1 MKRTLSIR
9 SKLIY
14 LVLITCMLIY
24 SITIAYL
31 IINLKSSSLED
42 AKRLVEESIKTGAK
56 EIEAELNL
64 HMGVAR
70 SLAYV
75 MSDFKN
81 IPFED
86 RNQFYNPILSK
97 TLDDNPN
104 YIGTYF
110 TMELSTYD
118 PEWGNLSGRESK
130 IFYKDKGTIHYNE
143 IKHDVG
149 GVKKRTGYHK
159 VKDTMNEAIWEP
171 YWCDSYSTEAGR
183 VLETTLGVPII
194 IEGNFMGLAGIDIEL
209 SVFKELIAKIKPF
222 NDGYAFLLSNEA
234 TYVAHPDPACIAVKF
249 GEENPNEEQVYH
261 ISEKI
266 KNGESFSFEAIH
278 TDSNNDLY
286 VKFVPVHIA
295 GTTTPWSLGILVP
308 IKSIMV
314 SSNRI
319 IKITLI
325 AGFIGL
331 LILFLVI
338 LNVSRSI
345 IKPIKE
351 SVDFAQKISQGD
363 LNAKLDFNSNDEIG
377 SLAKHLMSMTE
388 KFKDIVEQIKQSGN
402 EINQASIKIYKNSDQ
417 LATGASSQVAAT
429 EEVSSSMEEMT
440 ANILQNTDNAQQTEK
455 IAIVAAEGI
464 NRGSASTEVSV
475 MSMRKIAEKITIIND
490 IAFQTNILAL
500 NAAVEA
506 ARAGEHG
513 KGFAVVAAEVRKLA
527 ERSKIAS
534 DEINQLSQ
542 EGVQTS
548 EDAGTQLAEIVP
560 EIEKTSKLVQEIASA
575 SLEQNSGA
583 DQINSAIQQLNKI
596 TQQNAS
602 ASEEMATSSEELTRQ
617 ADHLNQIVSF
627 FKIGVNSNTYSNKNS
642 LKQFKAENQ
651 NTRTNRN
658 VKEFSS
664 YNESIKG
671 FDLKLNTNDNLD
683 KDFESF

>member
-1 MKRTLSIR
+1 
-9 SKLIY
+9 
-14 LVLITCMLIY
+14 MLIY

-70 SLAYV
+70 SLAYT
-75 MSDFKN
+75 MSDFGN
-81 IPFED
+81 IPFEN
-86 RNQFYNPILSK
+86 RSQFYNPILSK
-97 TLDDNPN
+97 TLDANPN

-110 TMELSTYD
+110 TMELSAYD
-118 PEWGNLSGRESK
+118 PEWGNAPGRESK

-143 IKHDVG
+143 VKHDVG

-159 VKDTMNEAIWEP
+159 VKDTMKEAIWEP
-171 YWCDSYSTEAGR
+171 YWCDTYSTEAGR

-194 IEGNFMGLAGIDIEL
+194 IEGQFMGLAGIDIEL
-209 SVFKELIAKIKPF
+209 SVFKELIAKIQPF
-222 NDGYAFLLSNEA
+222 KDGYAFLLSNES
-234 TYVAHPDPACIAVKF
+234 TYVAHPDPVCIAKKF
-249 GEENPNEEQVYH
+249 DEENPDEEKMYH

-308 IKSIMV
+308 INSIMV
-314 SSNRI
+314 NSNRI

-338 LNVSRSI
+338 SNVSRSI
-345 IKPIKE
+345 IKPIKD
-351 SVDFAQKISQGD
+351 SVDFAEKISQGD
-363 LNAKLDFNSNDEIG
+363 LNAKLDFDSNDEIG
-377 SLAKHLMSMTE
+377 ILAKHLMSMTE
-388 KFKDIVEQIKQSGN
+388 KFKEVVEQIKQSGD
-402 EINQASIKIYKNSDQ
+402 EINQASIRIYKNSDQ
-417 LATGASSQVAAT
+417 LASGANSQVAAT

-440 ANILQNTDNAQQTEK
+440 ANIQQNTDNAQLTEK
-455 IAIVAAEGI
+455 ITLVAAEGI
-464 NRGSASTEVSV
+464 NKGNASTEISV
-475 MSMRKIAEKITIIND
+475 KSMRKIAEKITIIND

-534 DEINQLSQ
+534 DEINQLSH
-542 EGVQTS
+542 EGVLIS
-548 EDAGTQLAEIVP
+548 EEAGEQLAEIVP
-560 EIEKTSKLVQEIASA
+560 EIEKTSKLVQEIAAA
-575 SLEQNSGA
+575 SMEQNSGA

-596 TQQNAS
+596 TQQNAA
-602 ASEEMATSSEELTRQ
+602 ASEEMATSSEELTHQ
-617 ADHLNQIVSF
+617 ADQLNHVVSF
-627 FKIGVNSNTYSNKNS
+627 FKISDDSKAYNGKKS
-642 LKQFKAENQ
+642 LKQPKAENYYK
-651 NTRTNRN
+651 NTNIKNEDTIQSRN
-658 VKEFSS
+658 V
-664 YNESIKG
+664 KG
-671 FDLKLNTNDNLD
+671 FDLKLNTTDNMD